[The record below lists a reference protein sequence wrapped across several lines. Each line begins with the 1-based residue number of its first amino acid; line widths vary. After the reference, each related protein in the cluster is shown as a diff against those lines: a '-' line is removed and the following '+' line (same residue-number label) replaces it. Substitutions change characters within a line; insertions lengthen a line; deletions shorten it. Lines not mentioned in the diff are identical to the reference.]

1 MVGLVGREPEIA
13 VIESFL
19 AADEAGFAALELVG
33 EAGIGK
39 TTVWQAAV
47 RRGDE
52 LGLPVLSARP
62 AESESRLS
70 FAGLTDLLAA
80 VDADVL
86 GTLPT
91 PQAEALDVA
100 LLRAGASRS
109 PGRRLVG
116 TALLS
121 VLRELTS
128 KGPVLVAVDDAQ
140 WLDPPSAS
148 VLEFALRRLDD
159 RPVRLVASRR
169 ADASRLEFVGTRARR
184 LELGPLSVAA
194 LQRIVSERLGVT
206 FSRPTLVRLAEAS
219 RGNAFF
225 ALEIARLLARGDMQ
239 PTAGRLPVPDDLR
252 SLAED
257 RISSLPTATRDTLL
271 RAAALAHPDSTA
283 VDVGA
288 LAPAEEAGLVLIGAD
303 GVITFTHP
311 LFASAVYRSASARAR
326 ADVHRALADVV
337 DDPEQ
342 RARHLALASTAP
354 DDTTAR
360 ALESAAQA
368 ARARGAPDAAAEL
381 VELALQ
387 LTPVESPS
395 FASLRLELAD
405 HLYLAGDFQRAAE
418 VLEELVDTLP
428 GGDTRARAMLALAE
442 IDYWRD
448 GESAALRIG
457 ERALPEAADPLLRAR
472 LLASIAMHAA
482 TSDLSRAAEAAR
494 GSLEILE
501 AHADADPA
509 LIATALSARVRA
521 DLFLG
526 HGLDREAAAHALELE
541 LEGAAPPAA
550 VDARVSFKL
559 GQWLRYVDDF
569 AGSRGYLELAER
581 AALDEGDESSLANI
595 LLNRTLLE
603 CWSGNW
609 SVGAA
614 LSDRTHELFR
624 LTGISAG
631 ASNVWRAYVDAHYGR
646 VDAVRAA
653 ALHAGDL
660 REPIWRMLWERA
672 LGLAELA
679 AGDARAAAPHLATAV
694 EALAQTGFR
703 EPAVWRL
710 DGDAVEGALGAAD
723 LERARALVVEFEASA
738 ARSQIPWSLAVS
750 ARCRALLLAA
760 EGEPER
766 AEALLEQALVDHER
780 CPMPFEL
787 ARTLLAQG
795 QVLRRGRKKL
805 QARAALEQAA
815 TLFEQ
820 LGGAT
825 WAARAREEV
834 RRTATRSA
842 PDELTPTELR
852 IAHLAATGLTN
863 DAIAAEVFVTRKTVE
878 ANLGRVYRKLG
889 IRSRA
894 QLARALDALS
904 TS

>member
-1 MVGLVGREPEIA
+1 VAGLVGREPEIA
-13 VIESFL
+13 VIENFL

-70 FAGLTDLLAA
+70 FAGLTDLL
-80 VDADVL
+80 VTVPPDVL
-86 GTLPT
+86 GTLPA

-100 LLRAGASRS
+100 LLRVGVSRP

-128 KGPVLVAVDDAQ
+128 GGPVLVAVDDAQ

-148 VLEFALRRLDD
+148 ALEFALRRLDD
-159 RPVRLVASRR
+159 RPVRLIVSRR
-169 ADASRLEFVGTRARR
+169 ADASRPDFVGTRLRR

-206 FSRPTLVRLAEAS
+206 FSRPTLVRLADAS

-225 ALEIARLLARGDMQ
+225 ALEIARLLALGDMQ

-252 SLAED
+252 SLAAD
-257 RISSLPTATRDTLL
+257 RVSSLPAVTRDALL
-271 RAAALAHPDSTA
+271 RAAALAHPDITA
-283 VDVGA
+283 VDIRA
-288 LAPAEEAGLVLIGAD
+288 LAPAEEAGLVSIGAD

-311 LFASAVYRSASARAR
+311 LFASAVYGSASARAR

-337 DDPEQ
+337 DDAEQ
-342 RARHLALASTAP
+342 RARHLALASTVP
-354 DDTTAR
+354 DATTAR
-360 ALESAAQA
+360 ALESAAQT

-387 LTPVESPS
+387 LTPTGSTS
-395 FASLRLELAD
+395 LTSLRLELAD

-418 VLEELVDTLP
+418 VLEELVETLP
-428 GGDTRARAMLALAE
+428 EGDARARALLSLAE
-442 IDYWRD
+442 IDYWRH
-448 GESAALRIG
+448 GESAAVRLE
-457 ERALPEAADPLLRAR
+457 ERALRDAADPLLRAR

-482 TSDLSRAAEAAR
+482 TRDLPRAAEAAR
-494 GSLEILE
+494 GSLEILG

-526 HGLDREAAAHALELE
+526 HGLDRDAAARAFELEAA
-541 LEGAAPPAA
+541 GPPAA
-550 VDARVSFKL
+550 VDARVPFKL

-569 AGSRGYLELAER
+569 AGARGYLELAER

-609 SVGAA
+609 SVAAA
-614 LSDRTHELFR
+614 LGDRTHELFR
-624 LTGISAG
+624 LTGISAD

-653 ALHAGDL
+653 ALQAGGV
-660 REPIWRMLWERA
+660 REPIERMLWERA

-679 AGDARAAAPHLATAV
+679 AGDARAAAPHLAAAV
-694 EALAQTGFR
+694 EALAETGFR

-710 DGDAVEGALGAAD
+710 DGDAVEGALGVAD
-723 LERARALVVEFEASA
+723 LERAQALVAEFEASA

-766 AEALLEQALVDHER
+766 AEALLERALVDHER

-787 ARTLLAQG
+787 ARTLLAYG
-795 QVLRRGRKKL
+795 QVMRRLKQKRRARDALSRAVAVFDELGAEPWALRARDEHRRTA
-805 QARAALEQAA
+805 ARAAP
-815 TLFEQ
+815 
-820 LGGAT
+820 
-825 WAARAREEV
+825 EEL
-834 RRTATRSA
+834 TAT
-842 PDELTPTELR
+842 ELQ
-852 IAHLAATGLTN
+852 IARLAASGLTN
-863 DAIAAEVFVTRKTVE
+863 DAIAAAAFVSRKTVE
-878 ANLGRVYRKLG
+878 ANLGRAYRKLG

-894 QLARALDALS
+894 QLSRALDAQQPVIP
-904 TS
+904 

>member
-13 VIESFL
+13 VIEDFL

-47 RRGDE
+47 QRGDE

-70 FAGLTDLLAA
+70 FAGLTDLLVA
-80 VDADVL
+80 VAPDVL
-86 GTLPT
+86 ATLPP

-100 LLRAGASRS
+100 FLRAGARRP

-128 KGPVLVAVDDAQ
+128 GGPVLVAVDDAQ

-148 VLEFALRRLDD
+148 ALEFALRRLDD
-159 RPVRLVASRR
+159 RPVRLVVSRR
-169 ADASRLEFVGTRARR
+169 ADASRPGFVGTPLHRI
-184 LELGPLSVAA
+184 ELGPLSVAA

-206 FSRPTLVRLAEAS
+206 FSRPTLVRLADAS

-252 SLAED
+252 SLAAD
-257 RISSLPTATRDTLL
+257 RISLLPAVTRDALL
-271 RAAALAHPDSTA
+271 RAAALAHPDTTA
-283 VDVGA
+283 VDIGA
-288 LAPAEEAGLVLIGAD
+288 LAPAEEAGLISIGAD

-311 LFASAVYRSASARAR
+311 LFASAVYGSASARAR

-337 DDPEQ
+337 GDPEQ

-354 DDTTAR
+354 GDAAAR
-360 ALESAAQA
+360 ALESAARD

-387 LTPVESPS
+387 LTPTGSTS
-395 FASLRLELAD
+395 ITSLRLELAD
-405 HLYLAGDFQRAAE
+405 LLYLAGDFQRAAE
-418 VLEELVDTLP
+418 VLEELVETLP
-428 GGDTRARAMLALAE
+428 GGDARARALLSLAE

-448 GESAALRIG
+448 GESAAVRL
-457 ERALPEAADPLLRAR
+457 EARALGDADDPLLRAR
-472 LLASIAMHAA
+472 ALASIAMHAA
-482 TSDLSRAAEAAR
+482 TSDLPRAAEAAR

-509 LIATALSARVRA
+509 LIAAALSARVRA
-521 DLFLG
+521 ELFLG
-526 HGLDREAAAHALELE
+526 HGLDRDAAARALELE
-541 LEGAAPPAA
+541 AAGPPAA
-550 VDARVSFKL
+550 VDARVPFKL

-569 AGSRGYLELAER
+569 AGARAYLELAER

-609 SVGAA
+609 SVAA
-614 LSDRTHELFR
+614 VLGDRTHELFR
-624 LTGISAG
+624 LTGISAD

-646 VDAVRAA
+646 VAAVRAA
-653 ALHAGDL
+653 AQQAGDA
-660 REPIWRMLWERA
+660 REPIERMLWERA

-679 AGDARAAAPHLATAV
+679 AGDARAAAPHLVTAV
-694 EALAQTGFR
+694 EALAETGFR

-710 DGDAVEGALGAAD
+710 AGDAVEGALGAAD
-723 LERARALVVEFEASA
+723 LERAQALVAEFEAVA

-787 ARTLLAQG
+787 ARTLLAYG
-795 QVLRRGRKKL
+795 QVLRRLKQKR
-805 QARAALEQAA
+805 RAHDALSSAIAIFDE
-815 TLFEQ
+815 
-820 LGGAT
+820 LGAEP
-825 WAARAREEV
+825 WALRARDEH
-834 RRTATRSA
+834 RRTAARTAPEELSA
-842 PDELTPTELR
+842 TELQ
-852 IAHLAATGLTN
+852 IAQLAASGLTN
-863 DAIAAEVFVTRKTVE
+863 DAIAAAAFVSRKTVE
-878 ANLGRVYRKLG
+878 ANLGRAYRKLG

-894 QLARALDALS
+894 QLARALDAEQRVIP
-904 TS
+904 

>member
-1 MVGLVGREPEIA
+1 MAGLVGREPELA

-19 AADEAGFAALELVG
+19 ADDKAGFAALELVG

-47 RRGDE
+47 WRGGE

-62 AESESRLS
+62 AASEARLS
-70 FAGLTDLLAA
+70 FAGLTDLLVA
-80 VDADVL
+80 VDGDVV
-86 GTLPT
+86 GTLPA

-100 LLRAGASRS
+100 LLRADASRS

-128 KGPVLVAVDDAQ
+128 RGPVLVAVDDAQ

-159 RPVRLVASRR
+159 RPIRLVVSRR
-169 ADASRLEFVGTRARR
+169 ADASRPNFVGVHSRQ

-239 PTAGRLPVPDDLR
+239 LTAGRLPVPDDLR
-252 SLAED
+252 SLAAD
-257 RISSLPTATRDTLL
+257 RIASLPTVTRDALL
-271 RAAALAHPDSTA
+271 RAAALAHPDAVA
-283 VDVGA
+283 VDIGA
-288 LAPAEEAGLVLIGAD
+288 LAPAEDAGLVSIGAG

-311 LFASAVYRSASARAR
+311 LFASAVYESASAPAR
-326 ADVHRALADVV
+326 SDVHRALADVV

-342 RARHLALASTAP
+342 RTRHLALASTAP
-354 DDTTAR
+354 DEATAR
-360 ALESAAQA
+360 ALESAARA
-368 ARARGAPDAAAEL
+368 ARARGAPEAAAEL

-387 LTPVESPS
+387 LTPVGSPTLT
-395 FASLRLELAD
+395 SLRFELAD
-405 HLYLAGDFQRAAE
+405 HLYLAGDFQRAAQ
-418 VLEELVDTLP
+418 VLEELVETLP
-428 GGDTRARAMLALAE
+428 GGDLCARAALSLAE
-442 IDYWRD
+442 IEYWRG
-448 GESAALRIG
+448 GESTAVRLTEQALRD
-457 ERALPEAADPLLRAR
+457 AADPLLRAR
-472 LLASIAMHAA
+472 LLASIAMHGA
-482 TSDLSRAAEAAR
+482 TSDLPRAADAAR
-494 GSLEILE
+494 ASLEILE
-501 AHADADPA
+501 AQPNADSA
-509 LIATALSARVRA
+509 LVATALAARVRA

-526 HGLDREAAAHALELE
+526 HGLDRQGAERALELE
-541 LEGAAPPAA
+541 AAASPPVA
-550 VDARVSFKL
+550 VDARVPFKL

-569 AGSRGYLELAER
+569 AGARGNLELAER

-609 SVGAA
+609 SIAAA
-614 LSDRTHELFR
+614 LGDRTHELFQ
-624 LTGISAG
+624 LTGISVG

-653 ALHAGDL
+653 ALQADGVG
-660 REPIWRMLWERA
+660 EPIGRMLWERA
-672 LGLAELA
+672 VGLAELA
-679 AGDARAAAPHLATAV
+679 AGDARAAAPHLAAAV
-694 EALAQTGFR
+694 EALAETGFR

-710 DGDAVEGALGAAD
+710 DGDAVEAALGAAD
-723 LERARALVVEFEASA
+723 LERAEALVVEFEASA

-760 EGEPER
+760 EGEPEQ
-766 AEALLEQALVDHER
+766 AAALLEQALVDHER

-795 QVLRRGRKKL
+795 QVLRRGKKKL
-805 QARAALEQAA
+805 QARGALEQAA

-820 LGGAT
+820 LGGAA

-834 RRTATRSA
+834 RRTAARSA

-878 ANLGRVYRKLG
+878 ANLGRAYRKLG

-904 TS
+904 AS

>member
-1 MVGLVGREPEIA
+1 MAGLVGREPEIA

-39 TTVWQAAV
+39 TTVWKAAV
-47 RRGDE
+47 RRGGE

-62 AESESRLS
+62 AASEARLS
-70 FAGLTDLLAA
+70 FAGLTDLLTA

-100 LLRAGASRS
+100 LLRAAAGRS

-128 KGPVLVAVDDAQ
+128 RGPVLVAVDDAQ

-159 RPVRLVASRR
+159 RPVRLIASRR
-169 ADASRLEFVGTRARR
+169 ADASRPDFVGVRSRQ

-194 LQRIVSERLGVT
+194 LQRIVSEQLGVT

-239 PTAGRLPVPDDLR
+239 PMGGRLPVPDDLR
-252 SLAED
+252 TLAAD
-257 RISSLPTATRDTLL
+257 RIASLPTVTRDALL
-271 RAAALAHPDSTA
+271 RAAALAHPDAAT
-283 VDVGA
+283 VEIGA
-288 LAPAEEAGLVLIGAD
+288 LAPAEDAGLVSVGVG

-311 LFASAVYRSASARAR
+311 LFASAVYESASAPAR
-326 ADVHRALADVV
+326 TEVHRALAAVV

-342 RARHLALASTAP
+342 RTRHLALASTAP
-354 DDTTAR
+354 DEATAR
-360 ALESAAQA
+360 ELEAAARA
-368 ARARGAPDAAAEL
+368 ARARGAPEAAAEL
-381 VELALQ
+381 VEFALQ
-387 LTPVESPS
+387 LTPVGSPTLT
-395 FASLRLELAD
+395 SLRFELAD
-405 HLYLAGDFQRAAE
+405 HLYLAGDFQRAAQ
-418 VLEELVDTLP
+418 VLEELIETLP
-428 GGDTRARAMLALAE
+428 GGDLCARASLSLAE
-442 IDYWRD
+442 IEYWRC
-448 GESAALRIG
+448 GESAAVRLT
-457 ERALPEAADPLLRAR
+457 ERALRDAADPLLRAR
-472 LLASIAMHAA
+472 LFASIAMHGA
-482 TSDLSRAAEAAR
+482 TSDLPRAAEAAR
-494 GSLEILE
+494 ASLEILE
-501 AHADADPA
+501 VQSDADSA

-526 HGLDREAAAHALELE
+526 HGLDRQGAERALELE
-541 LEGAAPPAA
+541 AAASPPVA
-550 VDARVSFKL
+550 VDARVPFKL

-569 AGSRGYLELAER
+569 AGARGYLELAER

-609 SVGAA
+609 SIAAA
-614 LSDRTHELFR
+614 LGDQTHELFQ
-624 LTGISAG
+624 LTGISVG

-653 ALHAGDL
+653 LQAGGVE
-660 REPIWRMLWERA
+660 EPIGRMLWERA

-679 AGDARAAAPHLATAV
+679 AGDARAAAPHLVAAV
-694 EALAQTGFR
+694 EALAETGFR

-710 DGDAVEGALGAAD
+710 DGDAVEAALGAAD
-723 LERARALVVEFEASA
+723 LERAEALVAEFEASA

-750 ARCRALLLAA
+750 ARCRALILAA
-760 EGEPER
+760 EGEPEQ
-766 AEALLEQALVDHER
+766 AAVLLERALVDHER

-787 ARTLLAQG
+787 ARTLLVQG
-795 QVLRRGRKKL
+795 QVLRRGKKKL
-805 QARAALEQAA
+805 QARGALEQAA

-820 LGGAT
+820 LGGAP
-825 WAARAREEV
+825 WAARAREEM
-834 RRTATRSA
+834 RRTAARSA

-878 ANLGRVYRKLG
+878 ANLGRAYRKLG

-894 QLARALDALS
+894 QLARALDSLS
-904 TS
+904 AS